1 MHLFT
6 DEIDSVNDPDY
17 EPVTSSTSS
26 TSPEIRTI
34 RIKKRRGNKKYMIC
48 VYRYIAMLYII

>member
-17 EPVTSSTSS
+17 EPVTSLTSS
-26 TSPEIRTI
+26 TSPEICII
-34 RIKKRRGNKKYMIC
+34 RIKKSKGNKKYMIC
-48 VYRYIAMLYII
+48 VYRYIAML

>member
-17 EPVTSSTSS
+17 EPVTSSTS
-26 TSPEIRTI
+26 PEICII
-34 RIKKRRGNKKYMIC
+34 RIKKSKGNKKYMIC
-48 VYRYIAMLYII
+48 VYRYIAML

>member
-17 EPVTSSTSS
+17 EPVTSSTLQLPQKFASFASKRAKVIKS
-26 TSPEIRTI
+26 T
-34 RIKKRRGNKKYMIC
+34 
-48 VYRYIAMLYII
+48 